1 MVESIKELR
10 EICYKDSKGR
20 RPLYMEWVTM
30 KISIFVTKLLLYTPI
45 KADQV
50 TIGMVLLAILGSVF
64 MAFGTLKFLLIGILI
79 IHFTVILDN
88 VNGEV
93 ARYRKEGSMMGT
105 FLEQYYHELSVPLI
119 FFGLGFGVFLA
130 TGYKSAVIF
139 GFLCGVF
146 SRSTVLSA
154 LKSAVVKN
162 AIRDRKNN
170 KVDEKLKKYYLIAG
184 KSPNVEGGSTET
196 GAKLYHTYD
205 FIREFWS
212 APFNIFH
219 INVLVIL
226 EILNKYYWNALPQY
240 AMLYWYLVIYG
251 SVSVLIQLI
260 SFIVHYKGNTI
271 YHYYVAML
279 GKGKK

>member
-79 IHFTVILDN
+79 IHFTVIL
-88 VNGEV
+88 
-93 ARYRKEGSMMGT
+93 
-105 FLEQYYHELSVPLI
+105 
-119 FFGLGFGVFLA
+119 
-130 TGYKSAVIF
+130 
-139 GFLCGVF
+139 
-146 SRSTVLSA
+146 
-154 LKSAVVKN
+154 
-162 AIRDRKNN
+162 
-170 KVDEKLKKYYLIAG
+170 
-184 KSPNVEGGSTET
+184 
-196 GAKLYHTYD
+196 
-205 FIREFWS
+205 
-212 APFNIFH
+212 
-219 INVLVIL
+219 